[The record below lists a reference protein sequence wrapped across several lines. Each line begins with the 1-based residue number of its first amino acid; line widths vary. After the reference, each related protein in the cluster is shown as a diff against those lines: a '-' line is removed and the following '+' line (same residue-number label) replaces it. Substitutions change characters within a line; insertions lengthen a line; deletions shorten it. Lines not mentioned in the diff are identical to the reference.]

1 MKITK
6 LTEEEQS
13 IFTYIDCLT
22 SAHNEMIGNI
32 SDPRNKYVI
41 MEQNPLNSQDDMYG
55 IPK

>member
-1 MKITK
+1 
-6 LTEEEQS
+6 
-13 IFTYIDCLT
+13 
-22 SAHNEMIGNI
+22 MIGNI

>member
-6 LTEEEQS
+6 LAEEEQS
-13 IFTYIDCLT
+13 LFTYIDCLT